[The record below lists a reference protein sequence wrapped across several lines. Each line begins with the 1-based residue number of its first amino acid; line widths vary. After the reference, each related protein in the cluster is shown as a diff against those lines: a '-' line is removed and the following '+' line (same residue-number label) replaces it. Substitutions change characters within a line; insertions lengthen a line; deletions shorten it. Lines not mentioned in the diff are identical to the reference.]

1 MDLDVVF
8 LGTAGSVPTARRAP
22 SSLLVR
28 RGGERLLFDCGEGTQ
43 RQLLRSGIGLVEL
56 EEIFLTH
63 YHADH
68 YLGLPGLLKTFALRG
83 REQPLTLWG
92 PRGLSDLLDT
102 LRRIFGKLTYGL
114 DIRELAPGD
123 ELDRDGYQ
131 LSAIRVDH
139 RVAAL
144 GYLLAEVPRPGRF
157 DLAAAR
163 ALEIPEGRLW
173 GTLQR
178 GEPVTLED
186 GSTVRPGQVLG
197 PARPGR
203 RLVISGDTRPT
214 RGVLEAALE
223 ADLLVHE
230 ATFMDDEKERAEE
243 TAHTTAADAA
253 ELARVAGVRL
263 LALTHL
269 SNRYRGHEVVRE
281 ARAVFAETVVPRD
294 FDIIEL
300 PFAERGEPRLVK
312 GGVLASREDV
322 EATVSVEG
330 DG

>member
-312 GGVLASREDV
+312 GGALASREDV